1 MRWQVKEIIY
11 PGGAEIDI
19 RAIKVGD
26 PSMSVMEIWG
36 AEYQENDCVLI
47 KPGAR
52 DLLQGV
58 CNRERCIMQVGR
70 SFAACLVPAD
80 EACLCPIWL
89 ATVT

>member
-1 MRWQVKEIIY
+1 MGQVKEIIY

-58 CNRERCIMQVGR
+58 CDRERCIMQASAGPGHG
-70 SFAACLVPAD
+70 AAVVLAPARM
-80 EACLCPIWL
+80 
-89 ATVT
+89 